1 MDEMVIWQRVEGA
14 LVFVA
19 ASTLFFFLGDGVV
32 WWVAIAAFLAPDI
45 SFAAY
50 AFGSRIGA
58 IGYNLVHVYAFGAV
72 PLTLGTAIDSVAIA
86 QLGALWLA
94 HSGFDRLLGY
104 GLKSKSGFRFT
115 HLGVI
120 GPAPGLREASIP
132 ERVKVAEA
140 DGDGGQSAVT
150 PRGGTPSSLK

>member
-1 MDEMVIWQRVEGA
+1 MNGTVIWQRIEGA
-14 LVFVA
+14 LVFGA
-19 ASTLFFFLGDGVV
+19 AGTMFFLQDGGFV
-32 WWVAIAAFLAPDI
+32 WWVTLAAFFAPDV

-58 IGYNLVHVYAFGAV
+58 IGYNLLHIYGFGAV
-72 PLTLGTAIDSVAIA
+72 VLCLGVAFGSVTFA

-104 GLKSKSGFRFT
+104 GLKSSCGFRFT

-120 GPAPGLREASIP
+120 GPVPG
-132 ERVKVAEA
+132 K
-140 DGDGGQSAVT
+140 
-150 PRGGTPSSLK
+150 